1 MRKKYVFIIVILILI
16 AGVGTYI
23 KSGTV
28 NKSYYIM
35 KGSELETSVYFIN
48 GEENGA
54 KIFIIGG
61 IHGNEIAGI
70 EAAEKIKKLNIKKGK
85 IIVIPKC
92 NIEACK
98 NGERNPYYM
107 QDLNRNFP
115 GKDNGTNTERLA
127 YEIYNLIKKE
137 KPDIVIDLHEWESS
151 SPAIIFNSTKN
162 AFPLILTIID
172 KMNNDIIGVKNF
184 SYYSTPPPGSINKEV
199 SQRLNIP
206 IITIE
211 SYMKE
216 KLEDRINTHINIVNT
231 VLKYYGMDE

>member
-115 GKDNGTNTERLA
+115 GKDNGTDTERLA

-216 KLEDRINTHINIVNT
+216 KLEDRINMHINIVNT

>member
-115 GKDNGTNTERLA
+115 GKDNGTDTERLA